1 MHNILILSLAVHWLP
16 ITQCML
22 EANFGIKGK
31 NLASNTEIHSGSN
44 SILAAHSSNL
54 EESVNKYSQ
63 CGSSTTDFHTKEEND
78 VLQFIETIPQLG
90 PIPKGREQGGNLA
103 VNEVKNH
110 NSPKGRKTLIEILL
124 QDLYSIKIDSPE
136 INWNYDEYGQG
147 SHLIEALEEVDKL
160 LLVHIK
166 YRLSVLTGGNIKL
179 PSSRKDFPALEILVH
194 GNILRNIY
202 NPQDEVVVT
211 HPIRKIL
218 PKFFKDVSKHFHN
231 PIGKV
236 NFQDI
241 PTHCKDTRPIRINFN
256 ELQST
261 PVLEEIITH
270 ADNCQCPMSQA
281 TVKLVEKML
290 VLGEELDSIIEV
302 GGHLRREFRTV
313 YFKAINF
320 MYKHELIAVENLQ
333 SLFDKNNLEYA
344 ASQMKSLHD
353 WYHNPYGRNNEKFWY
368 PTVTE
373 GGYNRWYM
381 SDYTNLFRVL
391 QKEQKDYLSYYLL
404 FKKFEEYLHLFPIY
418 FETDRSHMNMGSFC
432 ASFLSIEPD
441 NYYKERTTAL
451 ETIQPDIQEALK
463 IFKLSKKNLTKQGGL
478 TIIIL
483 SQFFE
488 FLQVYHPQFFS
499 TVMDVDQDLIKDL
512 KLLNFSKQL
521 ITEVDKFRTYISQ
534 NHHLFPDGDL
544 AASTIKVKSHAR
556 TNLFELDQFS
566 KHVDRMVDEHA
577 KTVSAILQ
585 VETIDDYFFQH
596 HMEETI
602 ESFRE
607 LRSYKKMWYE
617 LRLTR
622 LENR

>member
-1 MHNILILSLAVHWLP
+1 
-16 ITQCML
+16 
-22 EANFGIKGK
+22 
-31 NLASNTEIHSGSN
+31 
-44 SILAAHSSNL
+44 
-54 EESVNKYSQ
+54 
-63 CGSSTTDFHTKEEND
+63 
-78 VLQFIETIPQLG
+78 
-90 PIPKGREQGGNLA
+90 
-103 VNEVKNH
+103 
-110 NSPKGRKTLIEILL
+110 
-124 QDLYSIKIDSPE
+124 
-136 INWNYDEYGQG
+136 
-147 SHLIEALEEVDKL
+147 
-160 LLVHIK
+160 
-166 YRLSVLTGGNIKL
+166 
-179 PSSRKDFPALEILVH
+179 
-194 GNILRNIY
+194 
-202 NPQDEVVVT
+202 
-211 HPIRKIL
+211 
-218 PKFFKDVSKHFHN
+218 
-231 PIGKV
+231 
-236 NFQDI
+236 
-241 PTHCKDTRPIRINFN
+241 
-256 ELQST
+256 
-261 PVLEEIITH
+261 
-270 ADNCQCPMSQA
+270 MSQA

-381 SDYTNLFRVL
+381 SDFTNLFR
-391 QKEQKDYLSYYLL
+391 
-404 FKKFEEYLHLFPIY
+404 
-418 FETDRSHMNMGSFC
+418 
-432 ASFLSIEPD
+432 EPD

-463 IFKLSKKNLTKQGGL
+463 IFKLSKKNLTKQ
-478 TIIIL
+478 
-483 SQFFE
+483 
-488 FLQVYHPQFFS
+488 
-499 TVMDVDQDLIKDL
+499 VMDVDQDLIKDL

-607 LRSYKKMWYE
+607 LRSYKKIARRSGQCRTAHDKAEGGFKNKSAVQDETKKPTSSLQSHYHQTNQESQNLKEYSSPVFTAVELHSVEDESNTSQSPKDTSKQSSNGHSVISPPNASTSLYDSKPQVADIPPTPSSGDHIKPDFDDGKEQSTIVIRDILIAISILALSLLFLGIMWLALIVFRPMIRSSRMRFDPRYRFKRNKKTDDPPQWWTQFHINSQRSEGGVWSDTRNLAERSNPAGSTFGPTNGMITESKPWHVSEVVPTEFPETYE
-617 LRLTR
+617 VLNDPESQWEPENTRIHEKHVPQSR
-622 LENR
+622 LETWLRGNDEMRGRLFSATVVWHKDPSLFSKKEPTLVPGLPSLGPSDSASRF